1 MPYDIDAMTQTPKPA
16 FPAITPAPRAQI
28 QPAPRELQSSGDI
41 RILILDDDP
50 HTCAVIQAALSNRDF
65 VIDVVSDPMTVE
77 AALARPNNYHLIVLD
92 YVLPG
97 LEAEQVFGWIRDSQP
112 DANIVVV
119 TGYPS
124 VDSAINC
131 LRAKTCDY
139 LTKPFQVDQLR
150 EIVYRCLES
159 KGLLRMTEDALKEA
173 LGAAIRE
180 RRKAMGLT
188 LANMSDRTG
197 VSLGYLSQI
206 ELGKNSASIE
216 TLYRICLAL
225 GMKMSEL
232 FHAVQRN

>member
-1 MPYDIDAMTQTPKPA
+1 MPFDLEDRLSPTPKPA
-16 FPAITPAPRAQI
+16 FPPAASNKA
-28 QPAPRELQSSGDI
+28 QPAMRELQSSGDI

-50 HTCAVIQAALSNRDF
+50 HTCAVIQAALANRDF
-65 VIDVVSDPMTVE
+65 VIDVVSDPMMVE
-77 AALARPNNYHLIVLD
+77 SALARPNNYHLIVLD

-150 EIVYRCLES
+150 
-159 KGLLRMTEDALKEA
+159 
-173 LGAAIRE
+173 
-180 RRKAMGLT
+180 
-188 LANMSDRTG
+188 
-197 VSLGYLSQI
+197 
-206 ELGKNSASIE
+206 
-216 TLYRICLAL
+216 
-225 GMKMSEL
+225 
-232 FHAVQRN
+232 